1 MCTSLRMTTSKP
13 LEASMLAHEEMT
25 ARTTTKTTRID
36 MVRAVMESVEAAA
49 AEVVA
54 GLRRGRRRWS
64 I

>member
-1 MCTSLRMTTSKP
+1 
-13 LEASMLAHEEMT
+13 MLAHEEMT

-49 AEVVA
+49 AVVVA
-54 GLRRGRRRWS
+54 GLRKGRRRWS